1 MSTEPRGEKAAYF
14 DRLAPGWDEMV
25 GNNSSRREKLR
36 GIFDMISLEK
46 GDRVLDVGCGSGV
59 LFPFIEESIGEG
71 GRILAVD
78 PAPAMIA
85 RARELH
91 AGHGNIEY
99 MTAFIEDARLADG
112 AFDVILC
119 YAVLP
124 HLDDIPAALRLLRK
138 ALSPDGR
145 MYIFHPDDTRTLNEF
160 HGSLK
165 APVSRDVLPGE
176 EELRRMLEEAGFRV
190 LRYIDR
196 PGLNFV
202 ESAP

>member
-1 MSTEPRGEKAAYF
+1 
-14 DRLAPGWDEMV
+14 
-25 GNNSSRREKLR
+25 
-36 GIFDMISLEK
+36 
-46 GDRVLDVGCGSGV
+46 VLDVGCGTGV
-59 LFPFIEESIGEG
+59 HFPFIEERIGEG
-71 GRILAVD
+71 GRIMAVD
-78 PAPAMIA
+78 SAPAMIA

-124 HLDDIPAALRLLRK
+124 HLDDIPAALGQLRK
-138 ALSPDGR
+138 ALSPDGT

-165 APVSRDVLPGE
+165 APVRHDVLPGE
-176 EELRRMLEEAGFRV
+176 GDLRLMLEEAGFRV

>member
-14 DRLAPGWDEMV
+14 DRLAPEWDEMV

-46 GDRVLDVGCGSGV
+46 GDSVLDVGCGSGV
-59 LFPFIEESIGEG
+59 LFPFIEERIGGG
-71 GRILAVD
+71 GRVLAVD
-78 PAPAMIA
+78 PAPAMISK
-85 RARELH
+85 ARELH
-91 AGHGNIEY
+91 GDYDNIEY
-99 MTAFIEDARLADG
+99 MTAFIEEAPLPDG

-119 YAVLP
+119 YAVVP

-138 ALSPDGR
+138 ALSPDGT

-160 HGSLK
+160 HASLQ
-165 APVSRDVLPGE
+165 APVRHDVLPGE
-176 EELRRMLEEAGFRV
+176 GELSRMLEEAGFRV

-196 PGLNFV
+196 PGLNFI